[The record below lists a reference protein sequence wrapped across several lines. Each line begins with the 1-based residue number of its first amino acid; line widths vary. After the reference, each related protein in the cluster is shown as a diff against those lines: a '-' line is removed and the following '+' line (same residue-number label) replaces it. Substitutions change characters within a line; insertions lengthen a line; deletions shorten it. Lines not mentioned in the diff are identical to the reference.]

1 MSQGV
6 RLMAFWAKQ
15 AQNGE
20 TYHEGKLG
28 GATVRLFL
36 NGYKKSDKDP
46 DVIMYLSQ
54 TPFDKTK
61 GKHSQVQGS
70 VATPPRP
77 QGAGKIT
84 PRPQAQAA
92 PQRAVTQPE
101 KPAYKDH
108 TAGGYGVDPQS
119 GDVPW
124 PSDDESMPF

>member
-36 NGYKKSDKDP
+36 NGYKKTDRDP

-54 TPFDKTK
+54 TPFDKNK
-61 GKHSQVQGS
+61 GKTTQ
-70 VATPPRP
+70 AP
-77 QGAGKIT
+77 QQRGNVVT
-84 PRPQAQAA
+84 PRPQQAA
-92 PQRAVTQPE
+92 PP

-108 TAGGYGVDPQS
+108 TQGGYGVGPHEEIPFPEDPD
-119 GDVPW
+119 GL
-124 PSDDESMPF
+124 PF